1 MSDGA
6 VPLVYNPLAGRGG
19 LDLDAL
25 LARLPAACRRRLHP
39 VRLEPPFD
47 YGPSIAL
54 ARASGSPLLVWGG
67 DGTLH
72 HAGRALV
79 AQGGQ
84 GCPVALGA
92 VPGGSGNGLVRG
104 LRTPLDPAGAVL
116 RLLEGRELV
125 MDLPRLDGVPFL
137 NLCGTGF
144 EARVAQLFGAAKGR
158 GLRSYAAACLRLWR
172 QGPDLGLDWEAR
184 APAAPAPLGRLDRL
198 RAAWGEP
205 AAELPGSAWSLC
217 FANLPQY
224 GSGLWIA
231 PNARPDDGVLDWV
244 RLRRPGWWEMVSQ
257 VPQLFREG
265 GRTSLRR
272 QGRIL
277 GATLRL
283 DAASPWHLDGEPAPA
298 RDRAELTLEP
308 GAFRMRVTGDCPW

>member
-1 MSDGA
+1 MSPDRL
-6 VPLVYNPLAGRGG
+6 PLVFNPGSGRGG
-19 LDLDAL
+19 MDVDAL
-25 LARLPAACRRRLHP
+25 LARLPAPCRERLRP

-47 YGPSIAL
+47 YTEVIGQ
-54 ARASGSPLLVWGG
+54 ARAAGGPLLVWGG
-67 DGTLH
+67 DGTIH

-79 AQGGQ
+79 QV

-92 VPGGSGNGLVRG
+92 VPGGSGNGLSRG

-125 MDLPRLDGVPFL
+125 MDLPRLDGEPFL

-144 EARVAQLFGAAKGR
+144 EAAVAALFAGAGDR
-158 GLRSYAAACLRLWR
+158 GFRTYASASLRLWR
-172 QGPDLGLDWEAR
+172 RQPEVGLGWNAV
-184 APAAPAPLGRLDRL
+184 PAAQAPLGRMDRL
-198 RAAWGEP
+198 RAAWQGP
-205 AAELPGSAWSLC
+205 PQELPETAWSLC

-231 PNARPDDGVLDWV
+231 PGADPTDGALDWV
-244 RLRRPGWWEMVSQ
+244 RLRRPGWLDMIHQ

-277 GATLRL
+277 RAEVRL
-283 DAASPWHLDGEPAPA
+283 DSVQPWHLDGEPGAP
-298 RDRAELTLEP
+298 RDRAELTVEQ
-308 GAFRMRVTGDCPW
+308 GVFRMQVSPECPWR